1 MDGEWGIG
9 TWGSATWDYVTPII
23 VVDTHDGERVKK
35 RWAKEKAD
43 KKRRREEIVYA
54 FERIV
59 EGRPEIAQEIAA
71 PFLEKRASNLP
82 AIDFD
87 KMIRDVNRVERIWN
101 LHLELDD
108 EEVMLLL

>member
-1 MDGEWGIG
+1 MNGEWGIG
-9 TWGSATWDYVTPII
+9 TWGSATWGYVTPVV
-23 VVDTHDGERVKK
+23 VVDTHDGKRSRK
-35 RWAKEKAD
+35 RWAKERAD

-59 EGRPEIAQEIAA
+59 EGRPEIAREIAA

-82 AIDFD
+82 AIDYTMMMKD
-87 KMIRDVNRVERIWN
+87 LDRVERIWN

-108 EEVMLLL
+108 EEVMMLL